1 MALVAALALSLLVGL
16 AAAPAQAQRTV
27 SIQPPSTTAA
37 LSTTFT
43 LTVNVDDATGVAG
56 FQFDISYNGGLMTF
70 VPPPRAGALLVGKG
84 WSVLASQMN
93 SNLLRVLGYSPSAT
107 ELTGGSGSLV
117 ELDFHAIAVGATPV
131 AFQSLLLANGLGN
144 PIAAVGAGGSVTVA
158 TGVVANAGPDKVIAS
173 GGSTTLEGSASG
185 GVAPY
190 GYSWSP
196 TTGLS
201 DPTAAHPTASPS
213 STTIYTLT
221 VTDNLGQSDDDTVT
235 VTVAVVE
242 RHLYLS
248 DVSGQRGEQVLPLV
262 LIDEA
267 GGVAG
272 FQMDIGFDANS
283 KTLVSVGGGS
293 LLTPEWVVQS
303 TEPST
308 GVVRILGY
316 SSTATELAAGGGDLV
331 VITFQERAD
340 APQGTTALTF
350 LNALLA
356 NGSGSPVAV
365 ITHDGSNTVIA
376 SHTLSVSASCAPTAV
391 ESGGTTSCSATAT
404 DSLGHAITSWHWSAD
419 TPGGSFSP
427 SADVQTP
434 TYTAAANLTG
444 SDLLITLTAGATCA
458 GGGSASGPTTLTVRP
473 QPVCR
478 VEIAQ
483 FRAPQRVW
491 AGTTRDLVVVVRNIG
506 TVATDVRVQVERIAP
521 SPGAVPGS
529 PQTVHLGV
537 GKRARVP
544 FSYTFTAGDAPLAT
558 FRATAT
564 PLTPGGEGDTA
575 EDSTRVEVRRPR

>member
-1 MALVAALALSLLVGL
+1 
-16 AAAPAQAQRTV
+16 
-27 SIQPPSTTAA
+27 
-37 LSTTFT
+37 
-43 LTVNVDDATGVAG
+43 
-56 FQFDISYNGGLMTF
+56 
-70 VPPPRAGALLVGKG
+70 
-84 WSVLASQMN
+84 
-93 SNLLRVLGYSPSAT
+93 
-107 ELTGGSGSLV
+107 
-117 ELDFHAIAVGATPV
+117 
-131 AFQSLLLANGLGN
+131 
-144 PIAAVGAGGSVTVA
+144 
-158 TGVVANAGPDKVIAS
+158 
-173 GGSTTLEGSASG
+173 
-185 GVAPY
+185 
-190 GYSWSP
+190 
-196 TTGLS
+196 
-201 DPTAAHPTASPS
+201 
-213 STTIYTLT
+213 
-221 VTDNLGQSDDDTVT
+221 
-235 VTVAVVE
+235 
-242 RHLYLS
+242 LS

-521 SPGAVPGS
+521 SPGAVPDS

-564 PLTPGGEGDTA
+564 PLMPGGEGDAA